1 MRCATKMFVSALL
14 LGAGIT
20 GGLSGCSTSELKP
33 ALSQQTVDG
42 TENAARTSVAG
53 IRVLVQDATWPGDAP
68 ISQELTPLRVSIR
81 NSGDDPLRV
90 TYDQFTLVNPEGRS
104 SSALPLYEIGGTIEE
119 PHAVNRPY
127 VVNSPGFLH
136 TNFAVAPYLAD
147 VYPNVRS
154 AAMPFHYDRY
164 YYGSHFTVWQSTAL
178 PTPEMRMNALP
189 EGVLDSGG
197 QVDGWLYFR
206 SLGDAERVVFR
217 ADLTNAN
224 SGTQIGE
231 LRVPFDVK

>member
-1 MRCATKMFVSALL
+1 MRYPTRLFASALL

-20 GGLSGCSTSELKP
+20 GGLGGCSSSELKP
-33 ALSQQTVDG
+33 ASSQQAVEG
-42 TENAARTSVAG
+42 MENAARTNVEG
-53 IRVLVQDATWPGDAP
+53 IGVLVQDASWPGDAP

-81 NSGDDPLRV
+81 NNGDQPLRV
-90 TYDQFTLVNPEGRS
+90 TYDKFTLVNPEGRS

-119 PHAVNRPY
+119 PHAVSRPY
-127 VVNSPGFLH
+127 VVSDPGFLH

-154 AAMPFHYDRY
+154 TAMPFHYDRN
-164 YYGSHFTVWQSTAL
+164 YYGSHLTVWQTTEL

-189 EGVLDSGG
+189 EGVLESGG
-197 QVDGWLYFR
+197 QIDGWLYFR

-217 ADLTNAN
+217 VDLSNAD
-224 SGTQIGE
+224 SGAEIGE
-231 LRVPFDVK
+231 VRVPFEVK